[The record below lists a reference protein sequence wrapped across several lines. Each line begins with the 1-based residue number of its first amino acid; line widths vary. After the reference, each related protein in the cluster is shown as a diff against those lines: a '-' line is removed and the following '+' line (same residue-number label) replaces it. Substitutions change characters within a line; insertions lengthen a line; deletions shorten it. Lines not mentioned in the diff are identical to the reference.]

1 MTTCTGHKKSWLFN
15 DCGCGCKGKKQE
27 QKFLISIM
35 SALVFFIIANPD
47 TFRITRRLFGKWISS
62 PTGCPTGKGLMFHTL
77 VFLLVTWGMMNIR
90 REGFE
95 MIESEPSPSTMQII
109 PEDAILVEE
118 KPIKPSPSPS
128 PSMASPTAPS
138 AAPSAA
144 PSSMMEIVPPPM
156 VDMPL
161 PLPDMSE
168 TQFSPMDSGLSLGA
182 FDITSVPDSALPGEF
197 NNAETVTCQCS
208 NGKSITMN

>member
-1 MTTCTGHKKSWLFN
+1 
-15 DCGCGCKGKKQE
+15 
-27 QKFLISIM
+27 M

-128 PSMASPTAPS
+128 PSPS
-138 AAPSAA
+138 VAPSAA

>member
-1 MTTCTGHKKSWLFN
+1 MTSCTGHKKSWLFN

-95 MIESEPSPSTMQII
+95 MVEPGPSPTPVQII

-118 KPIKPSPSPS
+118 KTITPSPSVAPS
-128 PSMASPTAPS
+128 PSI
-138 AAPSAA
+138 A
-144 PSSMMEIVPPPM
+144 PSSMMEIAPPPM

>member
-1 MTTCTGHKKSWLFN
+1 MTSCTGHKKSWLFN

-95 MIESEPSPSTMQII
+95 MIESEPSPSPVQII

-128 PSMASPTAPS
+128 PSPS
-138 AAPSAA
+138 VAPSAA

-168 TQFSPMDSGLSLGA
+168 MQFSPMDSGLSLGA

>member
-1 MTTCTGHKKSWLFN
+1 MTSCTGHKKSWLFN

-27 QKFLISIM
+27 QKFMISIM

-95 MIESEPSPSTMQII
+95 IIESGPSPSTVQII
-109 PEDAILVEE
+109 PEDAILIEE
-118 KPIKPSPSPS
+118 KPINASPSVAPSPSIALS
-128 PSMASPTAPS
+128 SSVAPS
-138 AAPSAA
+138 A
-144 PSSMMEIVPPPM
+144 MMGIVSPPM
-156 VDMPL
+156 VDIPL

>member
-1 MTTCTGHKKSWLFN
+1 MKRK
-15 DCGCGCKGKKQE
+15 
-27 QKFLISIM
+27 
-35 SALVFFIIANPD
+35 AVFFIIANPD

-95 MIESEPSPSTMQII
+95 MIESEPSPSPVQII

-128 PSMASPTAPS
+128 PSVAPS
-138 AAPSAA
+138 TA

>member
-128 PSMASPTAPS
+128 PSV
-138 AAPSAA
+138 APSAA

>member
-1 MTTCTGHKKSWLFN
+1 MTSCTGHKKSWLFN

-95 MIESEPSPSTMQII
+95 MAEPGPSPTPVQII

-128 PSMASPTAPS
+128 PSV
-138 AAPSAA
+138 A
-144 PSSMMEIVPPPM
+144 PSSMMEITPPPM

>member
-1 MTTCTGHKKSWLFN
+1 MSCTGHKKSWLFN

-47 TFRITRRLFGKWISS
+47 TFRITRRIFGKWISS

-77 VFLLVTWGMMNIR
+77 VFLLVVWGMMNIK
-90 REGFE
+90 REVFTL
-95 MIESEPSPSTMQII
+95 MDPSPSGTGPAPEKII
-109 PEDAILVEE
+109 PEDAIITEE
-118 KPIKPSPSPS
+118 VDIPEEPVVKTPSPS
-128 PSMASPTAPS
+128 PSMSRE
-138 AAPSAA
+138 
-144 PSSMMEIVPPPM
+144 MVPPPM
-156 VDMPL
+156 VDMPS
-161 PLPDMSE
+161 PLPDMAE
-168 TQFSPMDSGLSLGA
+168 TQFSPLDSGLSLGS
-182 FDITSVPDSALPGEF
+182 FDITGVPDSALPGEF

>member
-138 AAPSAA
+138 AAPS
-144 PSSMMEIVPPPM
+144 SMMEIVPPPM

>member
-1 MTTCTGHKKSWLFN
+1 MSCTGHKKSWLFN

-47 TFRITRRLFGKWISS
+47 TFRITRRIFGKWISS

-77 VFLLVTWGMMNIR
+77 VFLLVVWGMMNIK
-90 REGFE
+90 REGFTL
-95 MIESEPSPSTMQII
+95 MDPSPSGPGPAPEKII
-109 PEDAILVEE
+109 PEDAIITEE
-118 KPIKPSPSPS
+118 VDIPEEPVVKTPS
-128 PSMASPTAPS
+128 PSMSRE
-138 AAPSAA
+138 
-144 PSSMMEIVPPPM
+144 MVPPPM
-156 VDMPL
+156 VDMPS
-161 PLPDMSE
+161 PLPDMAE
-168 TQFSPMDSGLSLGA
+168 TQFSPLDSGLSLGS
-182 FDITSVPDSALPGEF
+182 FDITGVPDSALPSEF

>member
-1 MTTCTGHKKSWLFN
+1 MTSCTGHKKSWLFN

-95 MIESEPSPSTMQII
+95 MIESEPSPSPVQII

-128 PSMASPTAPS
+128 PSPSRQESPEPCPS
-138 AAPSAA
+138 RRQVQAHRSPLPERRLHALPQPACA
-144 PSSMMEIVPPPM
+144 FLLALQRKRRPPPE
-156 VDMPL
+156 L
-161 PLPDMSE
+161 
-168 TQFSPMDSGLSLGA
+168 GLSG
-182 FDITSVPDSALPGEF
+182 
-197 NNAETVTCQCS
+197 
-208 NGKSITMN
+208 

>member
-1 MTTCTGHKKSWLFN
+1 MTSCTGHKKSWLFN

-128 PSMASPTAPS
+128 PSPS
-138 AAPSAA
+138 VAPSAA

>member
-128 PSMASPTAPS
+128 PSPS
-138 AAPSAA
+138 VAPSAA

>member
-1 MTTCTGHKKSWLFN
+1 
-15 DCGCGCKGKKQE
+15 
-27 QKFLISIM
+27 
-35 SALVFFIIANPD
+35 
-47 TFRITRRLFGKWISS
+47 
-62 PTGCPTGKGLMFHTL
+62 
-77 VFLLVTWGMMNIR
+77 MMNIR

-95 MIESEPSPSTMQII
+95 MVEPGPSPTPVQII

-118 KPIKPSPSPS
+118 KTITPSPSVAPS
-128 PSMASPTAPS
+128 PSI
-138 AAPSAA
+138 A

>member
-1 MTTCTGHKKSWLFN
+1 MSCTGHKKSWLFN

-47 TFRITRRLFGKWISS
+47 TFRITRRIFGKWISS

-77 VFLLVTWGMMNIR
+77 VFLLVVWGMMNIK
-90 REGFE
+90 REGFTL
-95 MIESEPSPSTMQII
+95 MDPSPSGTGPAPEKII
-109 PEDAILVEE
+109 PEDAIITEE
-118 KPIKPSPSPS
+118 VDIPEEPVVKTPS
-128 PSMASPTAPS
+128 PSMSRE
-138 AAPSAA
+138 
-144 PSSMMEIVPPPM
+144 MVPPPM
-156 VDMPL
+156 ADMPS
-161 PLPDMSE
+161 PLPDMAE
-168 TQFSPMDSGLSLGA
+168 TQFSPLDSGLSLGS
-182 FDITSVPDSALPGEF
+182 FDITGVPDSALPGEF

>member
-1 MTTCTGHKKSWLFN
+1 MTSCTGHKKSWLFN

-128 PSMASPTAPS
+128 PSPS
-138 AAPSAA
+138 VAPSAA

-208 NGKSITMN
+208 NGKTKTMN

>member
-1 MTTCTGHKKSWLFN
+1 MTSCTGHKKSWLFN

-47 TFRITRRLFGKWISS
+47 TFRITRKLFGKWISS

-95 MIESEPSPSTMQII
+95 MVEPGPSPTPVQII

-118 KPIKPSPSPS
+118 KTITPSPSVAPS
-128 PSMASPTAPS
+128 PSI
-138 AAPSAA
+138 A

>member
-1 MTTCTGHKKSWLFN
+1 MTSCTGHKKSWLFN

-27 QKFLISIM
+27 QKFMISIM

-95 MIESEPSPSTMQII
+95 MIESDPSPSTVQII

-118 KPIKPSPSPS
+118 KPINPSPSPS
-128 PSMASPTAPS
+128 PSMAISSSPSVAQ
-138 AAPSAA
+138 
-144 PSSMMEIVPPPM
+144 SSMMEIVPPPM

>member
-90 REGFE
+90 REGVE

-128 PSMASPTAPS
+128 PSV
-138 AAPSAA
+138 APSAA

>member
-138 AAPSAA
+138 AAPSTA

>member
-1 MTTCTGHKKSWLFN
+1 MSCTGHKKSWLFN

-47 TFRITRRLFGKWISS
+47 TFRITRRIFGKWISS

-77 VFLLVTWGMMNIR
+77 VFLLVVWGMMNIK
-90 REGFE
+90 REGFTL
-95 MIESEPSPSTMQII
+95 MDPSPSGPGPAPEKII
-109 PEDAILVEE
+109 PEDAIITEE
-118 KPIKPSPSPS
+118 VDIPEEPVVKTPS
-128 PSMASPTAPS
+128 PSMSRE
-138 AAPSAA
+138 
-144 PSSMMEIVPPPM
+144 MVPPPM
-156 VDMPL
+156 VDMPS
-161 PLPDMSE
+161 PLPDMAE
-168 TQFSPMDSGLSLGA
+168 TQFSPLDSGLSLGS
-182 FDITSVPDSALPGEF
+182 FDITGVPDSALPGEF

>member
-1 MTTCTGHKKSWLFN
+1 MTSCTGHKKSWLFN

-95 MIESEPSPSTMQII
+95 MVEPGPSPTPVQII

-118 KPIKPSPSPS
+118 KTITPSPSVAPS
-128 PSMASPTAPS
+128 PSI
-138 AAPSAA
+138 A

>member
-1 MTTCTGHKKSWLFN
+1 MTSCTGHKKSWLFN

-95 MIESEPSPSTMQII
+95 MIESEPSPSPVQII

-118 KPIKPSPSPS
+118 KPINPSPSPS
-128 PSMASPTAPS
+128 PSVAPS
-138 AAPSAA
+138 TA

>member
-1 MTTCTGHKKSWLFN
+1 MSCTGHKKSWLFN

-47 TFRITRRLFGKWISS
+47 TFRITRRIFGKWISS

-77 VFLLVTWGMMNIR
+77 VFLLVVWGMMNIK
-90 REGFE
+90 REGFTL
-95 MIESEPSPSTMQII
+95 MDPSPSGPGPAPEKII
-109 PEDAILVEE
+109 PEDAIITEE
-118 KPIKPSPSPS
+118 VDIPEEPVVKTPS
-128 PSMASPTAPS
+128 PSMSRE
-138 AAPSAA
+138 
-144 PSSMMEIVPPPM
+144 MIPPPM
-156 VDMPL
+156 VDMPS
-161 PLPDMSE
+161 PLPDMAE
-168 TQFSPMDSGLSLGA
+168 TQFSPLDSGLSLGS
-182 FDITSVPDSALPGEF
+182 FDITGVPDSALPGEF

>member
-1 MTTCTGHKKSWLFN
+1 MSCTGHKKSWLFN

-47 TFRITRRLFGKWISS
+47 TFRITRRIFGKWISS

-77 VFLLVTWGMMNIR
+77 VFFLVVWGMMNIK
-90 REGFE
+90 REGFTL
-95 MIESEPSPSTMQII
+95 MDPSPSGPGPAPEKII
-109 PEDAILVEE
+109 PEDAIITEE
-118 KPIKPSPSPS
+118 VDIPEEPVVKTPS
-128 PSMASPTAPS
+128 PSMSRE
-138 AAPSAA
+138 
-144 PSSMMEIVPPPM
+144 MVPPPM
-156 VDMPL
+156 VDMPS
-161 PLPDMSE
+161 PLPDMAE
-168 TQFSPMDSGLSLGA
+168 TQFSPLDSGLSLGS
-182 FDITSVPDSALPGEF
+182 FDITGVPDSALPGEF

>member
-128 PSMASPTAPS
+128 PSMAISSSPSVAQ
-138 AAPSAA
+138 
-144 PSSMMEIVPPPM
+144 SSMMEIVPPPM

>member
-1 MTTCTGHKKSWLFN
+1 MTSCTGHKKSWLFN

-27 QKFLISIM
+27 QKFMISIM

-62 PTGCPTGKGLMFHTL
+62 PTGCPTGKGLTFHTL

-95 MIESEPSPSTMQII
+95 IIESGPSPSTVQII
-109 PEDAILVEE
+109 PEDAILIEE
-118 KPIKPSPSPS
+118 KPINASPSVAPSPSIALS
-128 PSMASPTAPS
+128 SSVAPS
-138 AAPSAA
+138 A
-144 PSSMMEIVPPPM
+144 MMGIVSPPM
-156 VDMPL
+156 VDIPL

>member
-1 MTTCTGHKKSWLFN
+1 MTSCTGHKKSWLFN

-47 TFRITRRLFGKWISS
+47 TFRITRKLFGKWISS

-95 MIESEPSPSTMQII
+95 MVEPAPSPTPVQII

-118 KPIKPSPSPS
+118 KTITPSPSVAPS
-128 PSMASPTAPS
+128 PSIAPS
-138 AAPSAA
+138 P
-144 PSSMMEIVPPPM
+144 MMEITPPPM

>member
-1 MTTCTGHKKSWLFN
+1 MSCTGHKKSWLFN

-47 TFRITRRLFGKWISS
+47 TFRITRRIFGKWISS

-77 VFLLVTWGMMNIR
+77 VFLLVVWGMMNIK
-90 REGFE
+90 REGFTL
-95 MIESEPSPSTMQII
+95 MDPSPSGTGPAPEKII
-109 PEDAILVEE
+109 PEDAIITEE
-118 KPIKPSPSPS
+118 VDIPEEPVVKTPS
-128 PSMASPTAPS
+128 PSMSRE
-138 AAPSAA
+138 
-144 PSSMMEIVPPPM
+144 MVPPPM
-156 VDMPL
+156 VDMPS
-161 PLPDMSE
+161 PLPDMAE
-168 TQFSPMDSGLSLGA
+168 TQFSPLDSGLSLGS
-182 FDITSVPDSALPGEF
+182 FDITGVPDSALPGEF

>member
-1 MTTCTGHKKSWLFN
+1 MTSCTGHKKSWLFN

-47 TFRITRRLFGKWISS
+47 TFRITRKLFGKWISS

-95 MIESEPSPSTMQII
+95 MVEPGPSPTPVQII

-118 KPIKPSPSPS
+118 KTITPSPSVAPS
-128 PSMASPTAPS
+128 PSI
-138 AAPSAA
+138 A

-168 TQFSPMDSGLSLGA
+168 TQFSPMDS
-182 FDITSVPDSALPGEF
+182 ALPGEF